1 MARPSIKKY
10 FEKGKVVEVTHE
22 EHDTI
27 PLPAIT
33 FCPSANDR
41 DTKILC
47 SKILYIF
54 SSLAPV
60 GRRLIRCLCHRSW
73 KNFVD
78 NFQMNL
84 VTLSLNLNCF

>member
-10 FEKGKVVEVTHE
+10 LEKGKVVEVTYE

-33 FCPSANDR
+33 FCPMANDR
-41 DTKILC
+41 ETKILC

-54 SSLAPV
+54 HL
-60 GRRLIRCLCHRSW
+60 
-73 KNFVD
+73 
-78 NFQMNL
+78 
-84 VTLSLNLNCF
+84 

>member
-1 MARPSIKKY
+1 MARPSFKKY

-41 DTKILC
+41 YKKILC

-54 SSLAPV
+54 FISSS
-60 GRRLIRCLCHRSW
+60 SW
-73 KNFVD
+73 KKTYSKSLSSKLEEFCGQFSNELGHFV
-78 NFQMNL
+78 
-84 VTLSLNLNCF
+84 SKS